1 MRKDTKLNE
10 TFKKC
15 SAEDQEWVLNYLST
29 GKGVIPN
36 EIITRFDSLD
46 IAIENDIF
54 FLPHH
59 FYLSLNDTIIYK
71 EDYDTV
77 KNLFW
82 TL

>member
-36 EIITRFDSLD
+36 EMIT
-46 IAIENDIF
+46 
-54 FLPHH
+54 H
-59 FYLSLNDTIIYK
+59 FN
-71 EDYDTV
+71 
-77 KNLFW
+77 
-82 TL
+82 